1 MIVRVRSGTTG
12 WRGDEARFV
21 SRSSSHKREYV
32 CVEEV
37 LASHKRLGGHTT
49 KEGLTFFLER
59 APQRGSPFSTMA
71 PVEAVV
77 PSQGWGE
84 LHNTRRLPTTY
95 GASTTPS

>member
-21 SRSSSHKREYV
+21 SHSSSHKREYV
-32 CVEEV
+32 RVEEV

-59 APQRGSPFSTMA
+59 HKGAPTSPLWHRSRRWF
-71 PVEAVV
+71 
-77 PSQGWGE
+77 
-84 LHNTRRLPTTY
+84 LHKA
-95 GASTTPS
+95 GASSTKAPNNLWS